1 MDPPVEVEGVHVE
14 VVGAKFL
21 PQFDGSEIPKKQPPK
36 GRMPR
41 PNLRKKRR
49 KIPPTSTIWDVS
61 MYPCIPKACKSWEKT
76 TFSLNWRTPFYHQAY
91 GVVLLSSFV
100 CPRIEKSNHRPLFTP
115 RPAMNNLEIPF
126 AQGLFLDIV
135 AVQKTITKT
144 THNRW

>member
-21 PQFDGSEIPKKQPPK
+21 PQFDGSENPAKILPK
-36 GRMPR
+36 GCMPR
-41 PNLRKKRR
+41 PNLRKKGG
-49 KIPPTSTIWDVS
+49 KFHQPQPFG